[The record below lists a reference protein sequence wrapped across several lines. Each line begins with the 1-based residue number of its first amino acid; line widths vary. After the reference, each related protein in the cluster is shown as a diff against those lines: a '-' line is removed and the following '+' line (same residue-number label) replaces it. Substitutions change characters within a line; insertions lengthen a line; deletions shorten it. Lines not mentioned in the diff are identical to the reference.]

1 MPIMSEVILSP
12 VISHEAKNAT
22 SEGIV
27 IMAPIIEPLKNMPFV
42 GLALG
47 LSTV

>member
-1 MPIMSEVILSP
+1 
-12 VISHEAKNAT
+12 
-22 SEGIV
+22 V